1 MGASSDTWKQLRYEE
16 EEGLL
21 WGETLVLQVFLEVV
35 LFGRTG
41 VEVLFALL
49 GKWPL

>member
-1 MGASSDTWKQLRYEE
+1 METVEMWKEGGAPL
-16 EEGLL
+16 G
-21 WGETLVLQVFLEVV
+21 GTLVSEVFLEVV